1 MPELTVDPRAYIRP
15 SPARGHLGRFYCI
28 PYSLHQAQSCSGSF
42 RQVLLQTLEPILDLV
57 LPAVN
62 QVGSTVYPRAY
73 IRPSPARGHLGRF
86 YCIPQSLYKTQS
98 CPRSSRQVLLYTLQL
113 TLDLVLLGVIYVGST
128 VDPRAYIRPSCL
140 RSFRQVLLQTLELI
154 LDLVLVAVIQ
164 VRSTVDPRVYIRPSS
179 ACGHLGRFCC
189 RPYCILRK

>member
-42 RQVLLQTLEPILDLV
+42 RQVLLQTLELILDLV

-86 YCIPQSLYKTQS
+86 YCIPCSLHQTQS
-98 CPRSSRQVLLYTLQL
+98 CS
-113 TLDLVLLGVIYVGST
+113 GS
-128 VDPRAYIRPSCL
+128 
-140 RSFRQVLLQTLELI
+140 FMQVLLQILELI
-154 LDLVLVAVIQ
+154 LDLV
-164 VRSTVDPRVYIRPSS
+164 
-179 ACGHLGRFCC
+179 ACGHLGRFSC
-189 RPYCILRK
+189 RPQSLYQTQSWSRSFRYVLLQTLEFILDLVLLAVIQVGSAVDPTVSSENKYL

>member
-28 PYSLHQAQSCSGSF
+28 PQRAYIRPSPARGQLGRFYCRPQSLHQTQSCSRSF
-42 RQVLLQTLEPILDLV
+42 RQVLLYTPELILDLV
-57 LPAVN
+57 LPAVI
-62 QVGSTVYPRAY
+62 QVGSTVYLIAY

-86 YCIPQSLYKTQS
+86 YCRPQSLYQTQ
-98 CPRSSRQVLLYTLQL
+98 
-113 TLDLVLLGVIYVGST
+113 
-128 VDPRAYIRPSCL
+128 SCL

-164 VRSTVDPRVYIRPSS
+164 VGSTVDPRVYIRPSS